1 MKKNTIMMQLLTK
14 IGVIIG
20 IITVTTFLLGYGF
33 VKIKFEEYQAEQID
47 NATSIV
53 KFAMESTQN
62 SANTIENMIE
72 RKLYASSKG
81 ITSELRGRSASSIT
95 MEELRVLA
103 DEWAVKEITLWERQG
118 DDIVVTQSSDETQIG
133 LSSKNWGYWFT
144 AFNELMSLQSVTVD
158 EGFAMD
164 NYWVGPISKAELF
177 DHIFYKFAYYYDGTT
192 DFMVNPFI
200 EDFDIYEHTF
210 ESGPSQII
218 ENIIDEYKDMEE
230 IAVINVSAWK
240 KGESNQVIEPNT
252 DLPVL
257 YGTHTIALDTDGEL
271 FEQVLATKQNASY
284 QFTHDGVTYKKIYK
298 YLPNER
304 VMTMVIDLTRK
315 KQFELFLAL
324 IYIASI
330 FILFISLYSII
341 RYIIKRHLYPL
352 PSIVD
357 HIQQMAQGDLS
368 ETLHVKEKN
377 ELGWLSQQVNEMTNK
392 FEQLIAG
399 VKEDSH
405 ALVVVSNLLS
415 QQVHNS
421 VKTMTETATQMT
433 SESKDNML
441 EIELAFEKLQ
451 TLFRSLEESKLGDL
465 SGNGCVEC
473 TKPIMTAV
481 TEIQWKMTE
490 LERIMKDHT
499 VQTTHITVMFYD
511 TLQELN
517 EAIQKM
523 ESLSNDLNNKI
534 EVFKVRD

>member
-1 MKKNTIMMQLLTK
+1 MQLLTK
-14 IGVIIG
+14 IGVILG
-20 IITVTTFLLGYGF
+20 VITATTFLLGYGF
-33 VKIKFEEYQAEQID
+33 VKLKFEGFQHEQID

-53 KFAMESTQN
+53 KYAMESTQT
-62 SANTIENMIE
+62 SADTIENMIE
-72 RKLYASSKG
+72 RKLFTASKG
-81 ITSELRGRSASSIT
+81 ITTALEGRSASSIS
-95 MEELRVLA
+95 MEELTLLA
-103 DEWAVKEITLWERQG
+103 DEWNVKEITLWERQG
-118 DDIVVTQSSDETQIG
+118 EDIIVTQSSDETQIG
-133 LSSKNWGYWFT
+133 LSSQDWGYWFT
-144 AFNELMSLQSVTVD
+144 AFNELMSLEPVTVE

-200 EDFDIYEHTF
+200 EDYDIYVHTF
-210 ESGPSQII
+210 ESGPSQTI
-218 ENIIDEYKDMEE
+218 ENIISEYKDMKE
-230 IAVINVSAWK
+230 IAVINVPAWK
-240 KGESNQVIEPNT
+240 KGEDNRVVEPNT

-257 YGTHTIALDTDGEL
+257 YGTHHMEL
-271 FEQVLATKQNASY
+271 EADVEFFEEVLATRQNASFSFK
-284 QFTHDGVTYKKIYK
+284 QDGVSYKKIYK
-298 YLPNER
+298 PLPNDR
-304 VMTMVIDLTRK
+304 VMTIVIDLTRQ
-315 KQFELFLAL
+315 KQFEFYLGL
-324 IYIASI
+324 IYIVSI

-357 HIQQMAQGDLS
+357 HLQQMAQGDLS

-377 ELGWLSQQVNEMTNK
+377 ELGWLSEQVNEMTNK

-405 ALVVVSNLLS
+405 SLVVVSNLLS
-415 QQVHNS
+415 QQVHES
-421 VKTMTETATQMT
+421 VKTMTETATLMT

-451 TLFRSLEESKLGDL
+451 ALFGSLEENKIGDL
-465 SGNGCVEC
+465 SGHGCEEC
-473 TKPIMTAV
+473 TKPLMSAV

-499 VQTTHITVMFYD
+499 VQTTDITVMFYD

-523 ESLSNDLNNKI
+523 ESLSTDLNDKI